1 MVISLSICLWL
12 VYEWLFHPVPATET
26 WQKSSGICWGKC
38 SSLVKRDSGEKKS
51 PQMERVWVLDV
62 TVSCWSKA
70 GTGFLRTS
78 LVSVIR
84 PLFSPVLARHLA
96 LGGKFHQRLARTA
109 QWSSWWNGYVF
120 NTSGLQVEK
129 ADIDWELSGWCYE
142 GKRQSSM
149 WPGVLCH
156 LGTFKGILS
165 SLLLYL
171 FDYHFDFFFSVLWT
185 MAYLVLGLIRSK
197 NPVIILSFDLS
208 FECACSGKGN
218 TGSHWSFSQVYEWFP
233 RHETFPQIWE
243 KS

>member
-1 MVISLSICLWL
+1 
-12 VYEWLFHPVPATET
+12 
-26 WQKSSGICWGKC
+26 
-38 SSLVKRDSGEKKS
+38 
-51 PQMERVWVLDV
+51 MERVWVLDV

-70 GTGFLRTS
+70 ATGFLRTS

-96 LGGKFHQRLARTA
+96 FGGKFHQRLARTA
-109 QWSSWWNGYVF
+109 QWSNWWNGYVF

-129 ADIDWELSGWCYE
+129 ADIGWELSGWCYE

-149 WPGVLCH
+149 WPGVLCY

-171 FDYHFDFFFSVLWT
+171 FDYHFDFFFSLLWT
-185 MAYLVLGLIRSK
+185 MAYLVLVLIRSK
-197 NPVIILSFDLS
+197 NPVIILLSDLS
-208 FECACSGKGN
+208 FECVCSGKGN
-218 TGSHWSFSQVYEWFP
+218 TESHWSFSQVYEWFP